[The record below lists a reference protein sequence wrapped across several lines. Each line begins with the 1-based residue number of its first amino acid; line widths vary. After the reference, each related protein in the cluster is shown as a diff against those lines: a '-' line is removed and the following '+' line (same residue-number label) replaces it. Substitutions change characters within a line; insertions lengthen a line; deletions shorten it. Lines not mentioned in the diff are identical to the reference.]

1 MAEKFVVSANH
12 VWEILNVCYCLPL
25 IRILPQI
32 NEIIYF
38 FKENPAESDVNA
50 WTSGRVEG
58 RQSPY
63 LGFLGTYDATSEGWV
78 PFPCG
83 AEQHVDSC
91 LLHWT
96 NYHITGEPLKA
107 FGHPKPLEDDARGPL
122 TSSSFAASHSSLGLV
137 MIIIIDNIYEVHN
150 CLSGTV
156 LSASETFYQ

>member
-32 NEIIYF
+32 NE
-38 FKENPAESDVNA
+38 NPAESDVNA
-50 WTSGRVEG
+50 WISGRVER

-63 LGFLGTYDATSEGWV
+63 LGSLGTYDATSEGWV

-96 NYHITGEPLKA
+96 IYHITGEPLKA

-156 LSASETFYQ
+156 LSALETFYQ